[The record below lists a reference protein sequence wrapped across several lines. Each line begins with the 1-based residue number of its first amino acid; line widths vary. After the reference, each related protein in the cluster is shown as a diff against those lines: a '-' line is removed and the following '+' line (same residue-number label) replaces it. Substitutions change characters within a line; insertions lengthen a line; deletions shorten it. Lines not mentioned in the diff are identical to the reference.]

1 MATREFQ
8 RQQVVVSSAVKRG
21 TRRKNA
27 KLLEEEKIPSTI
39 RTGRNIKESVKRQKR
54 QQESLKEEGR
64 NILKALRKKLIK
76 MLGEDLSFQKTKA
89 KARANMLK
97 PHGHQHSAVPTIF
110 QTGESD
116 WTAGQ
121 MSTCSM

>member
-8 RQQVVVSSAVKRG
+8 RQKAAASSAKKRDTQQKNVK
-21 TRRKNA
+21 
-27 KLLEEEKIPSTI
+27 LQVEERIPSTI
-39 RTGRNIKESVKRQKR
+39 RIGRTIEQSVIRRRRLQENPRVKEKQTKT
-54 QQESLKEEGR
+54 
-64 NILKALRKKLIK
+64 KAKVR
-76 MLGEDLSFQKTKA
+76 MLGEDLSSQKA